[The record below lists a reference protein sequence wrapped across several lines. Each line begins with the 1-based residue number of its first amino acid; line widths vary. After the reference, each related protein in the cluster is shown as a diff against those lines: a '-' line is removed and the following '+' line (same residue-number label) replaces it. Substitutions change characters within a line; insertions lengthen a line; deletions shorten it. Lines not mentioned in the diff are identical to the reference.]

1 MKVGED
7 VRSLSGFFNA
17 GQQHMNQSYDDD
29 SDGEDDEDEDDE
41 DEEEEEE
48 GEEETRDDSAILSP
62 VRNQGRKSSAMG
74 RKSSNAQG
82 SSSMDLENSE

>member
-29 SDGEDDEDEDDE
+29 SDGDDDEDDDE
-41 DEEEEEE
+41 EEEEEEE

-74 RKSSNAQG
+74 RKSNAQG